1 MERNLRNVNLAVD
14 FCLTMMYIKLS
25 NEETIMNTF
34 NIQISETQL
43 NLIKN
48 ALQKDSTYSESE
60 EFIIGMIEDTI
71 ESKDSETTH
80 GFCY

>member
-1 MERNLRNVNLAVD
+1 MKEK
-14 FCLTMMYIKLS
+14 TMQ
-25 NEETIMNTF
+25 TF
-34 NIQISETQL
+34 NIQISEDQL
-43 NLIKN
+43 NIIKS

-60 EFIIGMIEDTI
+60 EYIIGMIEDTI